1 MRVTDVAT
9 LCADGN
15 CPAIYLTDRGMLMAR
30 GYAVDPSGQTEIEVV
45 AGEAVAEIPEELV
58 ARAAAKL
65 GGNGPVTRATSA
77 GYRA

>member
-15 CPAIYLTDRGMLMAR
+15 CPAIYLTDRGTLMVR
-30 GYAVDPSGQTEIEVV
+30 GTAVDPSGQTEIEVV
-45 AGEAVAEIPEELV
+45 PGEAVAEIPEELV
-58 ARAAAKL
+58 ARPAAKL
-65 GGNGPVTRATSA
+65 GGNGPETRAISA